1 MSNSL
6 NTGQARRFVGPDL
19 GTNCLQRLSAG
30 NTSKQRA
37 KVGVVF
43 RKLNSNTFAY
53 CILLLD
59 SA

>member
-6 NTGQARRFVGPDL
+6 NTGQARRFVGSDL

-30 NTSKQRA
+30 NTSKQKA

-53 CILLLD
+53 CILL
-59 SA
+59 